1 MSCLTLNGNLGG
13 MQFRTKL
20 LTLICVLSLLAAL
33 YVSVIASAQTQQ
45 KPNGDSAS
53 PERPLTP
60 AERRGRALYFRG
72 ETSSKKEVTAMIG
85 DVDVPA
91 STVNCAGCHG
101 RRGEGKTEG
110 GVTAGNLTW
119 NNLIKSYGHTHPNG
133 RKHGPFT
140 ESSFAMAVVRGVD
153 PSGNNLVVAMPRYRL
168 SIEDMNDLIAYIKRL
183 EFDRDPGLTAESIEV
198 GVPLPTSP
206 ALAETGQAIRGVITA
221 YFDELNAQG
230 GIYNR
235 KIKLH
240 FTESSVADATAGLRS
255 MITQNQVFAFVG
267 GLSAGADKQIASLA
281 REEEIPFIGPATL
294 LPQIEQPPNR
304 YVFYLLP
311 GVGEQAR
318 ALVNFADEQFELKKQ
333 RSAILYPS
341 TELSSAAGEAAF
353 ERAKALAANE
363 VVKTAY
369 ANGSFD
375 ANKLAQQ
382 LKTDG
387 TTAVFIFGTGN
398 EVESFLQ
405 AANALQWNPYVFSL
419 GVFASRELATSLPP
433 SFTKRVFLSFPT
445 VPADV
450 KQAGHAEFGALVD
463 KYKLQT
469 KHAAAQFAALASAK
483 IFVEALK
490 RAGADLSREQ
500 LITALE
506 SLYDYDTGLTPKLIF
521 GPNRRVGAAGA
532 YVITIDSEKKEFVTA
547 SGWVVAN

>member
-1 MSCLTLNGNLGG
+1 M
-13 MQFRTKL
+13 
-20 LTLICVLSLLAAL
+20 
-33 YVSVIASAQTQQ
+33 
-45 KPNGDSAS
+45 
-53 PERPLTP
+53 TP
-60 AERRGRALYFRG
+60 AERRGRAIYFRG
-72 ETSSKKEVTAMIG
+72 ETSSKREVTAMIG

-119 NNLIKSYGHTHPNG
+119 NNLIKPYGHTHPNG

-153 PSGNNLVVAMPRYRL
+153 PAGNNLVVAMPRYRL

-183 EFDRDPGLTAESIEV
+183 EFDRDPGLTAESVDV
-198 GVPLPTSP
+198 GVPLPTNP
-206 ALAETGQAIRGVITA
+206 ALAETGQAIRQVITA

-240 FTESSVADATAGLRS
+240 FTETSATDTTAGLRA
-255 MITQNQVFAFVG
+255 MITQNPVFAFVG
-267 GLSAGADKQIASLA
+267 GLSAGADKQISTLA

-294 LPQIEQPPNR
+294 LPQVEQPPNR

-311 GVGEQAR
+311 GMNEQAS
-318 ALVNFADEQFELKKQ
+318 ALVNFADQQFGLKKQ
-333 RSAILYPS
+333 KSAILFPT
-341 TELSSAAGEAAF
+341 TELSTAAGEAAF
-353 ERAKALAANE
+353 ERAKQAAPNE
-363 VVKTAY
+363 VVKVPY
-369 ANGSFD
+369 ASSSFD

-387 TTAVFIFGTGN
+387 TTAVFIFGTHS
-398 EVESFLQ
+398 EVDTFIQ
-405 AANALQWNPYVFSL
+405 AANALQWTPYVFSL
-419 GVFASRELATSLPP
+419 GVFTTGELATSLPA
-433 SFTKRVFLSFPT
+433 SFSKKVFLSFPT
-445 VPADV
+445 VPGDV
-450 KQAGHAEFGALVD
+450 KPEGVAEYTALME
-463 KYKLQT
+463 KHKLQR
-469 KHAAAQFAALASAK
+469 KHTAAQLAALAAAK

-500 LITALE
+500 LITSLE
-506 SLYDYDTGLTPKLIF
+506 SLYEYETGFTPKLIF

-532 YVITIDSEKKEFVTA
+532 YVITIDAEKKQFVSA
-547 SGWVVAN
+547 SGWVAAN

>member
-1 MSCLTLNGNLGG
+1 
-13 MQFRTKL
+13 MQFRRTRL
-20 LTLICVLSLLAAL
+20 LTIACALSLLAAL
-33 YVSVIASAQTQQ
+33 CVSVIASAQTQE
-45 KPNGDSAS
+45 KPNAE
-53 PERPLTP
+53 PPQQERPLTP
-60 AERRGRALYFRG
+60 AERRGRAIYFRG
-72 ETSSKKEVTAMIG
+72 ETASKREVTAMIG

-119 NNLIKSYGHTHPNG
+119 NNLIKPYGHTHPNG

-168 SIEDMNDLIAYIKRL
+168 SIEEMNDLIAYIKRL
-183 EFDRDPGLTAESIEV
+183 EFDRDPGVTSESIDV
-198 GVPLPTSP
+198 GVPLPTNT
-206 ALAETGQAIRGVITA
+206 ALAETGQAIRQVITA

-240 FTESSVADATAGLRS
+240 FTEPTASDPAASLRA
-255 MITQNQVFAFVG
+255 MLAQNQVFAFVG
-267 GLSAGADKQIASLA
+267 GLSAGADKQIATLA
-281 REEEIPFIGPATL
+281 REEEIPFVGPATL
-294 LPQIEQPPNR
+294 LPPVEHPPNR

-311 GVGEQAR
+311 GVREQAT
-318 ALVNFADEQFELKKQ
+318 ALVNFADQQFGLKKQ
-333 RSAILYPS
+333 RSAIVFPT
-341 TELSSAAGEAAF
+341 TELPSAAGEAAF
-353 ERAKALAANE
+353 ERIKEAAGIE
-363 VVKTAY
+363 ATKVSY
-369 ANGSFD
+369 ASGSFD

-387 TTAVFIFGTGN
+387 TNSVFIFGTG
-398 EVESFLQ
+398 EEIESFLK
-405 AANALQWNPYVFSL
+405 AANALQWTPNVFSL
-419 GVFASRELATSLPP
+419 GILASRDLAANLPP
-433 SFTKRVFLSFPT
+433 SFTKKVFLSFPT
-445 VPADV
+445 VPGDV
-450 KQAGHAEFGALVD
+450 KTRGIAEFAKLVE

-469 KHAAAQFAALASAK
+469 KHTAAQLAALAAAK
-483 IFVEALK
+483 VFVEALK

-506 SLYDYDTGLTPKLIF
+506 SLYDYETEFTPKLIF

-532 YVITIDSEKKEFVTA
+532 YVITIDSEKKEFVSA
-547 SGWVVAN
+547 SGWIGAN